1 MISRRVMHSTLYRH
15 CPKTGATAV
24 LLLAL
29 TSCNGSGDALYPVQ
43 GKATYKG
50 QPAAGAYIVLVRDG
64 PATPGAKPAA
74 VESPPAATVEQDGR
88 FTLMC
93 RRSGLRR
100 PPGKYKVMIDWRT
113 GLGTDAFKAEVEA
126 EKKKNGRLA
135 PGFWEEKRG
144 TRCSRRSA
152 QWPLCQSR

>member
-1 MISRRVMHSTLYRH
+1 MISRMCDALQVVPTLSR
-15 CPKTGATAV
+15 KTGATAV

-93 RRSGLRR
+93 GDRGSGA

-113 GLGTDAFKAEVEA
+113 DSV
-126 EKKKNGRLA
+126 
-135 PGFWEEKRG
+135 P
-144 TRCSRRSA
+144 TRSRPR
-152 QWPLCQSR
+152 